1 MARVVASLP
10 LLNNADMPETLPSS
24 MGRRRMRRSTAHHG
38 RDARDANA
46 MLKSANGMLSIPE
59 ITEDEEQ
66 PYSWPH
72 TSAAGWACDRCT
84 FLNKGENYSSCEM
97 CQTPKQFCNA
107 WTDAELAELVELAE
121 LAEAGNCP
129 TDEMRQG
136 DWPSLNEASEDKT
149 WDVCEVSSVGSSWLD
164 IADVQDFEAM
174 GEDDSDSFAIVGSTA
189 KIGSRANEASRSWAS
204 AAAVACPVLSRPVVK
219 KVPRKLYRVGP
230 LYRKSLQAEPIAT
243 EVGDDDDADD
253 VLEQLYERR
262 LYPTTQLGK
271 SQRLRCS
278 KGRGRHG
285 F

>member
-1 MARVVASLP
+1 
-10 LLNNADMPETLPSS
+10 
-24 MGRRRMRRSTAHHG
+24 
-38 RDARDANA
+38 
-46 MLKSANGMLSIPE
+46 
-59 ITEDEEQ
+59 
-66 PYSWPH
+66 
-72 TSAAGWACDRCT
+72 
-84 FLNKGENYSSCEM
+84 
-97 CQTPKQFCNA
+97 
-107 WTDAELAELVELAE
+107 
-121 LAEAGNCP
+121 
-129 TDEMRQG
+129 
-136 DWPSLNEASEDKT
+136 
-149 WDVCEVSSVGSSWLD
+149 
-164 IADVQDFEAM
+164 M

-204 AAAVACPVLSRPVVK
+204 VAAVACPVLSRPVVK